1 MTKPLPVGIQ
11 TFAQIVEGGFLYVD
25 KTQSIYDLI
34 QPAKG
39 VYFLSRPRRFGKSL
53 LVSTLAEVFAGNRD
67 LFQGL
72 WLYASPYAWE
82 QHPVIRI
89 DFSLDTVK
97 SAAEL
102 ELTLVRILRDIG
114 LRYGVTLDDAGYQ
127 YQFQTLIRQLAATK
141 PVVIL
146 IDEYD
151 KPILDNIDNSTEAQ
165 RIRDVLK
172 GFYTVI
178 KGMDQYTRFVLLTG
192 ISKFS
197 RVGVFSGLNNLK
209 DISMDDRFATLP
221 GITQTEME
229 TYFQTYLPAFAEREG
244 VTVAEL
250 LVRIKQWYNGFRF
263 SKRGEAVYNP
273 FSLLLLF
280 DMQDFR
286 NYWFESGTPTFLLK
300 LIKERNYDIR
310 QIETLEV
317 DELAFSTYEIEKLTV
332 VPLLYQAGYLTIKEY
347 DRKRSLYKLYY
358 PNYEVENAFLTH
370 LLGEFSAVEAGLNAS
385 HLWQMI
391 DALQQNDLAAFFA
404 TLNFFFARIPYDIQ
418 LKQEKYYQ
426 TIFYL
431 IFTLIGLRIDA
442 EVRTNHGRID
452 AVIELAQTIFLF
464 EFKLDG
470 DEQAALD
477 QMKANAYVE
486 RYQGLGKTI
495 QLIGVNFSTE
505 VRGVTGWKVESVA
518 GMAT

>member
-1 MTKPLPVGIQ
+1 MTKPLPIGIQ
-11 TFAQIVEGGFLYVD
+11 TFRKMIEGGYLYVD
-25 KTQSIYDLI
+25 KTELIYELVRH
-34 QPAKG
+34 PGG

-67 LFQGL
+67 LFQSL
-72 WLYASPYAWE
+72 WLYDSPYSWE

-89 DFSLDTVK
+89 DFSLNTVK
-97 SAAEL
+97 SAADL
-102 ELTLVRILRDIG
+102 ELTLTRTLRDIG
-114 LRYGVTLDDAGYQ
+114 SRYGITLTDEGYQ
-127 YQFQTLIRQLAATK
+127 YQFQTLIRQLAQTN

-151 KPILDNIDNSTEAQ
+151 KPILDTIENSTEAQ

-178 KGMDQYTRFVLLTG
+178 KGMDQYIRFVLLTG

-229 TYFQTYLPAFAEREG
+229 TYFQPYLPAFAEREG
-244 VTVAEL
+244 VSVAEL
-250 LVRIKQWYNGFRF
+250 LTRIKQWYNGFCF
-263 SKRGEAVYNP
+263 SKRGETVYNP

-332 VPLLYQAGYLTIKEY
+332 VPLLYQAGYLTIKAY
-347 DRKRSLYKLYY
+347 DRERRLYKLYY

-385 HLWQMI
+385 QLWQMI
-391 DALQQNDLAAFFA
+391 DTLRQNDLDAFFA
-404 TLNFFFARIPYDIQ
+404 TLNLFFARIPYDIQ

-431 IFTLIGLRIDA
+431 VFTLIGLRIDA
-442 EVRTNHGRID
+442 EVRTNQGRID
-452 AVIELAQTIFLF
+452 AVIELAQTVFLF
-464 EFKLDG
+464 EFKIDS
-470 DEQAALD
+470 DEQAALA
-477 QMKANAYVE
+477 QIKANAYFE

-505 VRGVTGWKVESVA
+505 ARRITGWKVESA
-518 GMAT
+518 ANIAT